1 MESNTKLNLPLIG
14 IGVAALVLA
23 LGAYYYFTQL
33 PVAPEPVAESE
44 NTSVGA
50 QVSSAA
56 QTPADKLPETNPF
69 TTKTNPFTA
78 YTNPFE

>member
-1 MESNTKLNLPLIG
+1 MESNAKLNLPLIG
-14 IGVAALVLA
+14 IGVASLVLA
-23 LGAYYYFTQL
+23 LGVYYYFIQL
-33 PVAPEPVAESE
+33 PAPEPVMESAD
-44 NTSVGA
+44 TSVGA

-69 TTKTNPFTA
+69 EAKTNPFTE